1 MVRAKDY
8 IDNTDAFSSG
18 LEETVSYLGLLDLL
32 LKAAAEEKAYN
43 SLYEEKTIEEI
54 SKLSQN
60 MQGILQPLED
70 IRKESDKILSML
82 KEKTKKSEGS
92 EYYADDGMS
101 LTYIASVFGLKDFS
115 FLCLL
120 MAVAP
125 SLDENYCDKYRM
137 LRNDNESHGLPTIA
151 LAEMLYGYMADENA
165 LLTARKERGIIE
177 CCPVFRVVSIG
188 DSSSELNDS
197 FRISRQLSALIKGEV
212 ELPENLKSLCYEY
225 NETDSELIETGKE
238 FKKIENLLVRNDSF
252 QVLNIYGK
260 KGSGRRFLVGRAV
273 PGDNV
278 LYINSEEVLTAKEED
293 IREDFLDILVRV
305 KVLGLTIVLADMNVT
320 PENKESVKSLINLL
334 LRVHDRIIV
343 TSSGDEEIRS
353 VSDKYVYHSI
363 EIKPPVPSSR
373 ILFWKKMAERYG
385 EIDEQILT
393 DASGLYSI
401 SPGTI
406 KGAVRSA
413 WIYSRE
419 DGRDRVTMEDIKRA
433 VMSFNSSK
441 LSTLA
446 TPLKGNYSFEELKI
460 SEGQKNLLKLACSRV
475 RNKGLVEETWGFDSG
490 QTYGRGMSVLLY
502 GPPGTGKTMAATVMA
517 NEIGRELYRV
527 DLSQMM
533 DKYIGETEKNLGRV
547 FDAAREGNFILFFD
561 EADSLFAKR
570 TEVSSSNDKHANNE
584 VSYLLQKMEEYDGLS
599 IMATNRFGN
608 FDPAFLRRITYIVNL
623 GKPDVETRIML
634 FKSGIPDG
642 APVDSAL
649 DIDFFA
655 EKFELTGSLIR
666 NAIIGAAYMAAAEG
680 KPISNKHFVN
690 SIFIEEKKKGQMH
703 TAEDFG
709 KYGSLLCVN
718 AE

>member
-8 IDNTDAFSSG
+8 IDDMDAFSSG
-18 LEETVSYLGLLDLL
+18 LEESVAYLGLLDLL
-32 LKAAAEEKAYN
+32 LKAAAEEKTFN
-43 SLYEEKTIEEI
+43 KLYEEKTIEEI
-54 SKLSQN
+54 GRMPENL
-60 MQGILQPLED
+60 QGNLQPVEEVRLEAG
-70 IRKESDKILSML
+70 KILKALRERS
-82 KEKTKKSEGS
+82 EKSEGAQF
-92 EYYADDGMS
+92 YAEDGMS
-101 LTYIASVFGLKDFS
+101 ITYIASVFGLRDFS

-125 SLDENYCDKYRM
+125 SLDENYCDEYRM
-137 LRNDNESHGLPTIA
+137 LRSDNDSHGLPTIA
-151 LAEMLYGYMADENA
+151 LAEMLYGYMADEDA

-177 CCPVFRVVSIG
+177 RCPAFRVVSNG
-188 DSSSELNDS
+188 DLSSELNDS

-212 ELPENLKSLCYEY
+212 ELPENLKSICYE
-225 NETDSELIETGKE
+225 NDEEGEPVAPGKE
-238 FKKIENLLVRNDSF
+238 YERIDNLLKSDSF
-252 QVLNIYGK
+252 RVLNIYGK
-260 KGSGRRFLVGRAV
+260 KGSGRKFLVSCAV
-273 PGDNV
+273 QGNV
-278 LYINSEEVLTAKEED
+278 LYINSDIILMSKEDD
-293 IREDFLDILVRV
+293 IREDFLDALVRA
-305 KVLGLTIVLADMNVT
+305 KVLGMPVVLADMNVT
-320 PENKESVKSLINLL
+320 HENAETAGTLISSL
-334 LRVHDRIIV
+334 LRVLDRIIV
-343 TSSGDEEIRS
+343 TSSGDESIRS
-353 VSDKYVYHSI
+353 ISEKYAYHSI
-363 EIKPPVPSSR
+363 EIKPPMPSAR
-373 ILFWKKMAERYG
+373 ILFWKKMAEKYG
-385 EIDEQILT
+385 SIDEKILT
-393 DASGLYSI
+393 EVSGLYSI

-406 KGAVRSA
+406 KGAVQSA
-413 WIYSRE
+413 WIYARE
-419 DGRDRVTMEDIKRA
+419 EGRDFVTMEDIKRA

-446 TPLKGNYSFEELKI
+446 TPLKGNYSFDELKI

-533 DKYIGETEKNLGRV
+533 DKYIGETEKNLGKV

-623 GKPDVETRIML
+623 GKPDVDTRIML
-634 FKSGIPDG
+634 FRSGIPKG
-642 APVDSAL
+642 APVDPAL
-649 DIDFFA
+649 DIEFFA

-666 NAIIGAAYMAAAEG
+666 NALIGAAYMAAAEG

-709 KYGSLLCVN
+709 KYGSLLYVN